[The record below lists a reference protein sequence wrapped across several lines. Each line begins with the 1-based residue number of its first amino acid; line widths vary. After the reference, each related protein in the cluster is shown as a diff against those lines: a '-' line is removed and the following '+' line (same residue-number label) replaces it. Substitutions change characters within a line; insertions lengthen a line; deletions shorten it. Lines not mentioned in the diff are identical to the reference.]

1 MVYQS
6 TLLHP
11 LNRHLL
17 SRWMKVLALALALA
31 LVLEL
36 ALALELELALV
47 QQQNPL
53 SATRCRKTSNPQE
66 GHSPKHVASATS

>member
-17 SRWMKVLALALALA
+17 SRWTKVLALALALA

-47 QQQNPL
+47 QQQNSP
-53 SATRCRKTSNPQE
+53 SATRKTSNPQE